1 MVKFLEE
8 LHQYLTWLVLY
19 ELIIIGSENDMTPSA
34 EIYLPQER
42 RKGNRLEI
50 RRKDGSDQ
58 APSKEL
64 REMRAKV

>member
-1 MVKFLEE
+1 
-8 LHQYLTWLVLY
+8 
-19 ELIIIGSENDMTPSA
+19 MTPSA